1 MQAIEAGQASAD
13 KAKRYCFVLTEEFD
27 PGSE

>member
-1 MQAIEAGQASAD
+1 MQAIEAGQASAG
-13 KAKRYCFVLTEEFD
+13 KARHLVLSEEFD